1 MCVLIA
7 GATEYVKFFIS
18 VLMLCDMVW
27 SYVVSL
33 SEVIRAA
40 AETSLL
46 NHENKYLD
54 VTFVLDECKLFSA
67 HKGSQHPTNNDISDI
82 NDILASDIRH
92 VLIWQYGCQ
101 KKRQDL

>member
-7 GATEYVKFFIS
+7 GVTKYVNFFIS
-18 VLMLCDMVW
+18 VLMLCDIVC
-27 SYVVSL
+27 SYVVRL

-54 VTFVLDECKLFSA
+54 VTFVLFSD
-67 HKGSQHPTNNDISDI
+67 HKGSKHPTDN
-82 NDILASDIRH
+82 
-92 VLIWQYGCQ
+92 V
-101 KKRQDL
+101 

>member
-46 NHENKYLD
+46 NQENKYLD

-67 HKGSQHPTNNDISDI
+67 LKGFKHPTNNKKKCTCEV
-82 NDILASDIRH
+82 R
-92 VLIWQYGCQ
+92 LIHRYCTCEVHLIH
-101 KKRQDL
+101 RYCT

>member
-1 MCVLIA
+1 MLIA

-18 VLMLCDMVW
+18 VLMLCDIVC
-27 SYVVSL
+27 SYVVRL

-54 VTFVLDECKLFSA
+54 LTFVLDECKLFSA
-67 HKGSQHPTNNDISDI
+67 HKGSQHPTNNSRCSD
-82 NDILASDIRH
+82 H
-92 VLIWQYGCQ
+92 F
-101 KKRQDL
+101 